1 MLRALLPM
9 IDSVA
14 NLLIETSPGWWTSR
28 HNVSRAEGASLYES
42 LFTQQKALCWDTPVS
57 CKGRLLRSA
66 RAIKQWVNEF
76 GVSGYWLEPGGC
88 GGFGRDTLMRAAV
101 ARKYD

>member
-42 LFTQQKALCWDTPVS
+42 LFTQQGFVLGYTSKLQGQIAAQRS
-57 CKGRLLRSA
+57 C
-66 RAIKQWVNEF
+66 N
-76 GVSGYWLEPGGC
+76 
-88 GGFGRDTLMRAAV
+88 
-101 ARKYD
+101 

>member
-42 LFTQQKALCWDTPVS
+42 LFTQQGFVL
-57 CKGRLLRSA
+57 
-66 RAIKQWVNEF
+66 
-76 GVSGYWLEPGGC
+76 GYTSKL
-88 GGFGRDTLMRAAV
+88 
-101 ARKYD
+101 